1 MELKHG
7 FISADDHVQ
16 EHPEV
21 WTSRMSK
28 AKWGD
33 RIPHLERQA
42 DGTERWVV
50 NGQKIDLPGVALAGA
65 AMPDRAREPHPPTRG
80 RHDRRLRHGV
90 ELRPLQRVEL
100 HRGETHAGNDRAGQA
115 RDTLHAFRRPG
126 AD

>member
-1 MELKHG
+1 MELKFG

-42 DGTERWVV
+42 DGTE
-50 NGQKIDLPGVALAGA
+50 Q
-65 AMPDRAREPHPPTRG
+65 
-80 RHDRRLRHGV
+80 
-90 ELRPLQRVEL
+90 
-100 HRGETHAGNDRAGQA
+100 
-115 RDTLHAFRRPG
+115 
-126 AD
+126 